1 MKFALLLLLF
11 LNPFLSFSVPARAEP
26 NVILVTLDGIQW
38 ESVFRNSAMPHLTGD
53 LASEGVLLGDEI
65 DSTVHV
71 SNPVN
76 LSLPG
81 YQSIFLGST
90 PFCYSNFCKGV
101 QRETFPEVIQRSL
114 NLDPGKMA
122 AFASW
127 EHLKRA
133 YKRSSSPLYLNAGL
147 DPANLADPVHDR
159 IDLEQA
165 ASIPKWNRPGIWSA
179 RYDSFTYAHAL
190 HFLKSRQPRFLYL
203 SLLDADEWGHA
214 GNHPEYLKT
223 LGSYD
228 QWIREIADV
237 LDQSGKYG
245 KNTLLVVT
253 TDHGRGRGGERWREH
268 GRKYP
273 ESKRIWL
280 YLRGA
285 GIEPGARPDPGT
297 TLSHLSVREII
308 LRAFEL
314 KVRLRHLP
322 KRFKKD
328 SRFGS

>member
-11 LNPFLSFSVPARAEP
+11 LNQFLSFSVPARAEP

-114 NLDPGKMA
+114 NLDPGEMA

-237 LDQSGKYG
+237 LDQSGEYG
-245 KNTLLVVT
+245 K
-253 TDHGRGRGGERWREH
+253 
-268 GRKYP
+268 KYP

-285 GIEPGARPDPGT
+285 GIEPGARPVPGT

-308 LRAFEL
+308 LRAFDL